1 VNNMAILFTKKDAQ
15 KDLPVIE
22 DSNLKNA
29 VDLALWLYLDKHW
42 SFKWAIKKAVEK
54 HPVKPKNQ
62 VEKILRSII
71 PEEVFWERMNNAGK
85 NIQTNNKD
93 KKEVVSSAIRSQKL
107 KKMEKDGKKHISDIV
122 KK

>member
-1 VNNMAILFTKKDAQ
+1 MAILFTKKDAQ

-107 KKMEKDGKKHISDIV
+107 KKMEKDEKKHISDIV